1 MRTIGG
7 PVIGNL
13 ITPLLFGKILY
24 TPKNNATFKLIQKVL
39 KQFYFY
45 QMKFFDCF

>member
-13 ITPLLFGKILY
+13 ITPLLYGKILY
-24 TPKNNATFKLIQKVL
+24 TPKNNVTLKLIQKVFIL
-39 KQFYFY
+39 FLN
-45 QMKFFDCF
+45 

>member
-24 TPKNNATFKLIQKVL
+24 TPRTNATYKLIQKVNI
-39 KQFYFY
+39 FCYYYF
-45 QMKFFDCF
+45 